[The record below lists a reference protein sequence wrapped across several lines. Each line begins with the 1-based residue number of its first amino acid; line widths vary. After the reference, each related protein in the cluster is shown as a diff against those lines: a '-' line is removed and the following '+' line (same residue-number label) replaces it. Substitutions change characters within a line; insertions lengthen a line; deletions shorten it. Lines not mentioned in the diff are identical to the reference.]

1 MNTRIY
7 HMNIHAYWWCLFYV
21 CALSVYW
28 STHPNTKNTNLP
40 VEVMR
45 CDVLVPPTDT
55 LSLPSSWNTIVVC
68 MFMHCLVGMQLC
80 LVLLWKESV
89 WNKNHPFLFSFPVIY
104 CGYLELCFVSASVQ
118 CFFSP
123 RFVHSF
129 FHVWKT
135 SNFYFTYCTYLLSLC
150 LSWEM
155 CLFICVCVCPTCKSC
170 PLPKQTVQW
179 IISHVRRRVRHV
191 IRLKWISFLCVSVS
205 GCVSMYVYDTISL
218 KCAALR
224 WGDVIMINCWRD
236 GGTRREKEWERHTRV
251 RNIRKWKKWKRKL
264 LEKS

>member
-1 MNTRIY
+1 MQLVLLPADKHTQTQREI
-7 HMNIHAYWWCLFYV
+7 NIPPTSSVISLCHEYTHTSYEHSCILMMFVLCV
-21 CALSVYW
+21 CIKC

-68 MFMHCLVGMQLC
+68 MFMHCLVDMQLC

-129 FHVWKT
+129 FHV
-135 SNFYFTYCTYLLSLC
+135 
-150 LSWEM
+150 
-155 CLFICVCVCPTCKSC
+155 
-170 PLPKQTVQW
+170 
-179 IISHVRRRVRHV
+179 
-191 IRLKWISFLCVSVS
+191 
-205 GCVSMYVYDTISL
+205 
-218 KCAALR
+218 
-224 WGDVIMINCWRD
+224 
-236 GGTRREKEWERHTRV
+236 
-251 RNIRKWKKWKRKL
+251 
-264 LEKS
+264 

>member
-1 MNTRIY
+1 MNTRIH

-89 WNKNHPFLFSFPVIY
+89 RNKNHPFLFSMP
-104 CGYLELCFVSASVQ
+104 GL
-118 CFFSP
+118 
-123 RFVHSF
+123 
-129 FHVWKT
+129 
-135 SNFYFTYCTYLLSLC
+135 
-150 LSWEM
+150 
-155 CLFICVCVCPTCKSC
+155 LFIVAISNYALFLLPFSVFSLLGLSTHFSTFEKRPTSILHIALISYLYVSVEKCACLYVCVCPTCKSC

-191 IRLKWISFLCVSVS
+191 IRLKWISFLCVS
-205 GCVSMYVYDTISL
+205 GCVSMYVYDT
-218 KCAALR
+218 
-224 WGDVIMINCWRD
+224 
-236 GGTRREKEWERHTRV
+236 
-251 RNIRKWKKWKRKL
+251 
-264 LEKS
+264 

>member
-1 MNTRIY
+1 MNTRIH

-68 MFMHCLVGMQLC
+68 MFMHCLVDMQLC

-104 CGYLELCFVSASVQ
+104 CGYLKLCFVSASVQ

-205 GCVSMYVYDTISL
+205 GCVSMYVYDT
-218 KCAALR
+218 
-224 WGDVIMINCWRD
+224 
-236 GGTRREKEWERHTRV
+236 
-251 RNIRKWKKWKRKL
+251 
-264 LEKS
+264 

>member
-1 MNTRIY
+1 MNTRIH
-7 HMNIHAYWWCLFYV
+7 HMNIHAYWWRLFYV

-129 FHVWKT
+129 FHVQLL
-135 SNFYFTYCTYLLSLC
+135 FYILHLSPIFMSQLRNVPVY
-150 LSWEM
+150 M
-155 CLFICVCVCPTCKSC
+155 CVCVSYLQV
-170 PLPKQTVQW
+170 LPFAQAN
-179 IISHVRRRVRHV
+179 S
-191 IRLKWISFLCVSVS
+191 
-205 GCVSMYVYDTISL
+205 SMDNL
-218 KCAALR
+218 PC
-224 WGDVIMINCWRD
+224 
-236 GGTRREKEWERHTRV
+236 
-251 RNIRKWKKWKRKL
+251 
-264 LEKS
+264 

>member
-1 MNTRIY
+1 
-7 HMNIHAYWWCLFYV
+7 
-21 CALSVYW
+21 
-28 STHPNTKNTNLP
+28 
-40 VEVMR
+40 
-45 CDVLVPPTDT
+45 
-55 LSLPSSWNTIVVC
+55 
-68 MFMHCLVGMQLC
+68 MFWFPLQTLC
-80 LVLLWKESV
+80 LCLHRGTPLLCVCLCIVLWVCSCAWYCYGKKVYGIKIIL
-89 WNKNHPFLFSFPVIY
+89 SFFNARPVIY
-104 CGYLELCFVSASVQ
+104 CGYLELCFVSASIQ

-205 GCVSMYVYDTISL
+205 GCVSMYVYDT
-218 KCAALR
+218 
-224 WGDVIMINCWRD
+224 
-236 GGTRREKEWERHTRV
+236 
-251 RNIRKWKKWKRKL
+251 
-264 LEKS
+264 

>member
-1 MNTRIY
+1 MNTRIH

-89 WNKNHPFLFSFPVIY
+89 WNKNHPFLFFNARPVIY
-104 CGYLELCFVSASVQ
+104 CGYLELCFLLLFSVFSLLGLSTHFSTFEKRPTSILHIALISYLYVSVEKCA
-118 CFFSP
+118 
-123 RFVHSF
+123 
-129 FHVWKT
+129 
-135 SNFYFTYCTYLLSLC
+135 C
-150 LSWEM
+150 LY
-155 CLFICVCVCPTCKSC
+155 VCVCPTCKSC

-205 GCVSMYVYDTISL
+205 GCVSMYVYDT
-218 KCAALR
+218 
-224 WGDVIMINCWRD
+224 
-236 GGTRREKEWERHTRV
+236 
-251 RNIRKWKKWKRKL
+251 
-264 LEKS
+264 

>member
-1 MNTRIY
+1 MNTRIH

-21 CALSVYW
+21 CALRVYW

-89 WNKNHPFLFSFPVIY
+89 WNKNHPFLFSMP
-104 CGYLELCFVSASVQ
+104 GL
-118 CFFSP
+118 
-123 RFVHSF
+123 
-129 FHVWKT
+129 
-135 SNFYFTYCTYLLSLC
+135 
-150 LSWEM
+150 
-155 CLFICVCVCPTCKSC
+155 LFIVAISNYALFLLPFSVFSLLGLSTHFSTFEKRPTSILHIALISYLYVSVEKCACLYVCVCPTCKSC

-205 GCVSMYVYDTISL
+205 GCVSMYVYDT
-218 KCAALR
+218 
-224 WGDVIMINCWRD
+224 
-236 GGTRREKEWERHTRV
+236 
-251 RNIRKWKKWKRKL
+251 
-264 LEKS
+264 

>member
-1 MNTRIY
+1 MNTRIH

-89 WNKNHPFLFSFPVIY
+89 WNKNHPFLFSMP
-104 CGYLELCFVSASVQ
+104 GL
-118 CFFSP
+118 
-123 RFVHSF
+123 
-129 FHVWKT
+129 
-135 SNFYFTYCTYLLSLC
+135 
-150 LSWEM
+150 
-155 CLFICVCVCPTCKSC
+155 LFIVAISNYALFLLLFSVFSLLGLSTHFSTFEKRPTSILHIALISYLYVSVEKCACLYVCVCPTCKSC

-205 GCVSMYVYDTISL
+205 GCVSMYVYDT
-218 KCAALR
+218 
-224 WGDVIMINCWRD
+224 
-236 GGTRREKEWERHTRV
+236 
-251 RNIRKWKKWKRKL
+251 
-264 LEKS
+264 